1 MNQHTAI
8 QTGNAKAP
16 HTNLGISAKSSDTAT
31 WQGFPAGNHAKL
43 AAKVERFLLLRM
55 SQSLVY
61 DRNLS
66 ANAQKRVCWCHR
78 TIVSPAADVG
88 VFRVQ
93 DGSNARLSGVS
104 TCGSVWHC
112 PVCAAKI
119 TEARRD
125 ELQEA
130 MVSHIARGEGAAYL
144 LTLTFPHEADHPLP
158 ELMERFAKALKTF
171 KESSQYKRILGK
183 NGSAG
188 RLGSVR
194 SLEVTVSLEN
204 GWHPHTHDLL
214 FCKRNGLEEIMF
226 DGAVRAD
233 DSGDLD
239 SGPIQEL
246 KGSWV
251 KQLLRAG
258 LGDQSKMTWMMERA
272 LNIRGGEYA
281 AQYIAKFGRDERW
294 GPSSELTRPH
304 SKIGVAFEAEG
315 ITHFTPFQL
324 LTWAA
329 NGDGWAANR
338 FRDYAEAFQGKRM
351 LSWSPGL
358 KRALLGTDSEESD
371 EQLAAAPIR
380 EEAWV
385 GLLTEDQFQVLLTRN
400 KTGEFLRYVAECCTD
415 TSCAQ
420 LDIDDYISALKKIPA
435 THGSA
440 YRQKRLFGGGKDLGQ
455 YIVVEDHRS

>member
-8 QTGNAKAP
+8 QTGYAKAP
-16 HTNLGISAKSSDTAT
+16 DIFLGISAKSSDTT
-31 WQGFPAGNHAKL
+31 TGQGFSAGNHAKL

-66 ANAQKRVCWCHR
+66 ADAQKRVCWCHR

-93 DGSNARLSGVS
+93 DGSNARFSGVS

-112 PVCAAKI
+112 PVCASKI
-119 TEARRD
+119 TEARRE

-130 MVSHIARGEGAAYL
+130 MVSHITGGGAAYL

-171 KESSQYKRILGK
+171 KESGPYKRILGK
-183 NGSAG
+183 DGSAR

-214 FCKRNGLEEIMF
+214 FCERNGLEEIMF
-226 DGAVRAD
+226 DDAVRID
-233 DSGDLD
+233 DAGDLD
-239 SGPIQEL
+239 STPIKEL
-246 KGSWV
+246 KASWV

-258 LGDQSKMTWMMERA
+258 LGEQSKVTWMMEHA
-272 LNIRGGEYA
+272 LNVRGGEYA

-294 GPSSELTRPH
+294 GASSELTRPH
-304 SKIGVAFEAEG
+304 SKIGVAFEEGG

-324 LTWAA
+324 LSWAM
-329 NGDGWAANR
+329 NDDGWAANR

-358 KRALLGTDSEESD
+358 KRTLLGIENEESD
-371 EQLAAAPIR
+371 EQLAAAPMP
-380 EEAWV
+380 EEAWI
-385 GLLTEDQFQVLLTRN
+385 GQLSDDQFQVLLTRN

-415 TSCAQ
+415 SSSAQ
-420 LDIDDYISALKKIPA
+420 VDIDDYIAALKATPA

-440 YRQKRLFGGGKDLGQ
+440 YRKQRLFRGDEGIGR
-455 YIVVEDHRS
+455 YIVAEGQRT